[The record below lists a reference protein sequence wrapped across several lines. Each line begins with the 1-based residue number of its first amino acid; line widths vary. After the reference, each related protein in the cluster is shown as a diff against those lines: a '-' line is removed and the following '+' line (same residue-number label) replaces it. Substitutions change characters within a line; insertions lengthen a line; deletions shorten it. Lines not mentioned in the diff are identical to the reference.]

1 MTAQV
6 SVRPARSGEAEALT
20 GLAVRSK
27 AYWGYEAEFMARALP
42 DLTVDPDA
50 IEAGMVLVAEDGDG
64 IAGFAGLERV
74 GPGVFSVSGFF
85 VAPERIGT
93 GVGRILFQAMAS
105 HARKQA
111 TPQEPARVLTIVSD
125 PNAEEFYL
133 RMGAIRVG
141 EERVAVTGRSLPL
154 LSYAL

>member
-1 MTAQV
+1 MAASV
-6 SVRPARSGEAEALT
+6 WVRPARSGEAAALT

-27 AYWGYEAEFMARALP
+27 AHWGYDTEFLARALP
-42 DLTVDPDA
+42 DLTVDPDG
-50 IEAGMVLVAEDGDG
+50 IDAGMVLVAEDGDG
-64 IAGFAGLERV
+64 VAGFAGLEQAR
-74 GPGVFSVSGFF
+74 PGVFDVSGFF

-93 GVGRILFQAMAS
+93 GIGRILFLAMAA
-105 HARKQA
+105 HARRQR
-111 TPQEPARVLTIVSD
+111 TSQEPASVLTIVSD

-141 EERVAVTGRSLPL
+141 EELVAVTGRSLPL